1 MLLSIS
7 DYNRL
12 RDRALSL
19 KNSKDT
25 SYKRLLQS
33 KDTLEKYSNQL
44 KIAKEDK
51 LIQEAAMKI
60 LKEVIDDLSKE
71 FINSIVELLTY
82 ALQTIFF
89 DEDYSIEIEIK
100 ETKLGNNANFIL
112 VDNKTGIR
120 SDINNTGG
128 GIRAIISFT
137 LQVFCI
143 MTYKRNRILFMDESL
158 SAVSTKYIETLM
170 VFIKQLADERDFI
183 FVSICH
189 DPRFLPYADS
199 TYKMTKGRIEL
210 VSNNERGFEYVDA

>member
-25 SYKRLLQS
+25 SYKRLLQI

-128 GIRAIISFT
+128 GIRAVLGFT

-158 SAVSTKYIETLM
+158 SAVSTKYVEPLM
-170 VFIKQLADERDFI
+170 MFIKQLAEERDFI
-183 FVSICH
+183 FIGIIH
-189 DPRFLPYADS
+189 DPRFRPYADY
-199 TYKMTKGRIEL
+199 TYKMTKGKLEL
-210 VSNNERGFEYVDA
+210 IAKDGEDVE